1 MAERTPGLRANLIR
15 SEAAAVAE
23 ELGVE
28 VAVGVEPAEP
38 DGVPD
43 VVPAGER
50 VVTSLFADVRG
61 YSELMS
67 SQPPDHMSDRMTTL
81 FRLAR
86 AAVEQHGGIVDKF
99 AGDAVMATFN
109 VTGARLDHCVS
120 ALRVAL
126 ALRDRAEAV
135 GLGVGIGIAVG
146 PAVLARGFSDD
157 NVSVMGI
164 ANNLAARL
172 QVKARS
178 GEVVLS
184 DEAHRRV
191 QPWLAERSIAAERE
205 VLELKGFAEP
215 QVAYRVGA
223 RP

>member
-1 MAERTPGLRANLIR
+1 M
-15 SEAAAVAE
+15 
-23 ELGVE
+23 
-28 VAVGVEPAEP
+28 
-38 DGVPD
+38 
-43 VVPAGER
+43 
-50 VVTSLFADVRG
+50 TSLFADVRG

-67 SQPPDHMSDRMTTL
+67 SQPPDHMSDRMAAL

-99 AGDAVMATFN
+99 AGDAVMA
-109 VTGARLDHCVS
+109 
-120 ALRVAL
+120 ALQVAL

-157 NVSVMGI
+157 NVNVMGV
-164 ANNLAARL
+164 ATNLAARL

-178 GEVVLS
+178 GEVLLS

-191 QPWLAERSIAAERE
+191 QPWLAERSIAAQRE

-223 RP
+223 RR